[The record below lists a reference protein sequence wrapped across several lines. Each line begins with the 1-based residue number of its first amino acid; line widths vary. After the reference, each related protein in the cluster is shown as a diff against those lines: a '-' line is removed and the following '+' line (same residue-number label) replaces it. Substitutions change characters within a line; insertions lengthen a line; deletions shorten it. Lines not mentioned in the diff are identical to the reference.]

1 MNDKKVTAMEVLND
15 MRLAKLFIITE
26 SGKITSSVENRYFKQ
41 MEKYAQ
47 FCLEEKQNWV
57 KRANKKIS
65 RYGSGSF

>member
-1 MNDKKVTAMEVLND
+1 MNDKKVTAMEAIED

-47 FCLEEKQNWV
+47 FCLEEKQN
-57 KRANKKIS
+57 
-65 RYGSGSF
+65 